1 MWPCQDFAIIEQ
13 TGPTDFI
20 ATVSAVGKD
29 AGASLPKGTKS
40 SLQNQIADPHE
51 IKVSYSKNRD
61 EKEIRARA
69 RRRNSE
75 FQAEKIKRGV
85 IWSKQN
91 HLGQERIKY

>member
-1 MWPCQDFAIIEQ
+1 MRPCQDFAIIEQ

-20 ATVSAVGKD
+20 ATVSAVGKG

-61 EKEIRARA
+61 EKRD
-69 RRRNSE
+69 
-75 FQAEKIKRGV
+75 Q
-85 IWSKQN
+85 SKS
-91 HLGQERIKY
+91 KA